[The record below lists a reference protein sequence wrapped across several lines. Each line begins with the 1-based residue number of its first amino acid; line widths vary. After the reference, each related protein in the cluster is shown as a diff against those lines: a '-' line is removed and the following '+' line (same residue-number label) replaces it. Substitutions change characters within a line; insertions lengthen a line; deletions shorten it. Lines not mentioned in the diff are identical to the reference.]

1 MIRYGMAKRLR
12 LKEFWDLLKAA
23 VNAWFADRA
32 QRLGASLAFYTV
44 LALPPLFVIVL
55 FIVSLWVS
63 AASARTEIFTEISAL
78 LGDQGAKALESILVN
93 PQQHSNGLVASA
105 IAIGT
110 LLITATGVF
119 MELQD
124 ALNLVWGVE
133 EKPGQGWRGFI
144 KNRLLSFA
152 LIVGIGFLLLVSLL
166 VNAGLEAADKY
177 FGGLLPGAVGSWR
190 VVNTLVSL
198 GVVTLLFALIFK
210 VLPDAKIAWRDV
222 WVGATIT
229 ALLFTAGKF
238 LIGMYLGRSTVVSA
252 YGAAGSAIIV
262 LLWVYYSAQILY
274 FGAELTQAYACRF
287 GSRIEPK
294 ENAQWINPAKCPK
307 AGEA

>member
-1 MIRYGMAKRLR
+1 M
-12 LKEFWDLLKAA
+12 
-23 VNAWFADRA
+23 
-32 QRLGASLAFYTV
+32 
-44 LALPPLFVIVL
+44 
-55 FIVSLWVS
+55 
-63 AASARTEIFTEISAL
+63 
-78 LGDQGAKALESILVN
+78 
-93 PQQHSNGLVASA
+93 ASA
-105 IAIGT
+105 IAIVT

-133 EKPGQGWRGFI
+133 ENPGLGWRGFI

-166 VNAGLEAADKY
+166 VSAGLEAAGKY
-177 FGGLLPGAVGSWR
+177 FGGLLPGSVGSWR
-190 VVNTLVSL
+190 LVNTLVSF

-210 VLPDAKIAWRDV
+210 VLPDVKITWRDV
-222 WVGATIT
+222 WIGAAIT

-238 LIGMYLGRSTVVSA
+238 LIGMYLGRSTIVSA
-252 YGAAGSAIIV
+252 YGAAGSVVIV

-287 GSRIEPK
+287 GQRIEPAK
-294 ENAQWINPAKCPK
+294 NAHWINPAKCPN
-307 AGEA
+307 ASEA